1 MIDYLQPKDFGLSRT
16 IPRIRTYSLNILS
29 ASRPGR
35 GFPSGPAF
43 ILDLHRLVDD
53 AADGVC
59 RLPAHPLSGVG
70 VSVQGEPCGVMPQ
83 GVG

>member
-1 MIDYLQPKDFGLSRT
+1 MLR
-16 IPRIRTYSLNILS
+16 LN
-29 ASRPGR
+29 RPGR
-35 GFPSGPAF
+35 EFPSGPAF

-53 AADGVC
+53 RADGVR

-70 VSVQGEPCGVMPQ
+70 VGVQGEACGVMPQ